1 MSPLMRTILPTFLWL
16 LPVLA
21 GAVDATA
28 AGHVVRHPI
37 PNSTFP
43 IAAAVEV
50 PAGKT
55 TIYLSGQMGLP
66 AKDSKAPEG
75 TPLAA
80 GDTKA
85 QTVAAL
91 TTIKKQLESMH
102 LGMGDVVKMQVFL
115 VADKDKGSQ
124 LDFAGFMAGYTQFFG
139 TREQPNLPSR
149 SAVQVMALVSPAAL
163 VEIEVAA
170 VRP

>member
-1 MSPLMRTILPTFLWL
+1 MSPFMRAVLPL
-16 LPVLA
+16 LLLTLA
-21 GAVDATA
+21 LPACASGVI
-28 AGHVVRHPI
+28 RYPL

-50 PAGKT
+50 PAGNT
-55 TIYLSGQMGLP
+55 LVYLSGQMGLLP
-66 AKDSKAPEG
+66 KDPKAPIDALG
-75 TPLAA
+75 SS

-91 TTIKKQLESMH
+91 TNIKKQLQSMH
-102 LGMGDVVKMQVFL
+102 LGLGDVVKMQVFL
-115 VADKDKGSQ
+115 VADKAKSNQ
-124 LDFAGFMAGYTQFFG
+124 LDFAGFMGGYTQFFG
-139 TREQPNLPSR
+139 TKDQPNLPSR

-163 VEIEVAA
+163 VEIEVTA

>member
-1 MSPLMRTILPTFLWL
+1 MSPFMRTVLPL
-16 LPVLA
+16 LLLT
-21 GAVDATA
+21 ATLPA
-28 AGHVVRHPI
+28 SASGVIRYPL

-55 TIYLSGQMGLP
+55 LVYLSGQMGLLP
-66 AKDSKAPEG
+66 KDARAP
-75 TPLAA
+75 TAA
-80 GDTKA
+80 PGSSGDTKA

-91 TTIKKQLESMH
+91 TNIKMQLQSMR
-102 LGMGDVVKMQVFL
+102 LGLGDVVKMQVFL
-115 VADKDKGSQ
+115 VADRARSNQ

-139 TREQPNLPSR
+139 TKDQPNLPSR
-149 SAVQVMALVSPAAL
+149 SAVQVMALVSPEAL
-163 VEIEVAA
+163 VEIEVTA